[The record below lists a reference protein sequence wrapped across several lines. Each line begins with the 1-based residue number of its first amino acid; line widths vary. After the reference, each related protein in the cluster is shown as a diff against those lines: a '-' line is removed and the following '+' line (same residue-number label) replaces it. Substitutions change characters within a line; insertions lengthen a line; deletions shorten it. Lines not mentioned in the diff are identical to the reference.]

1 MPSPNAAHRVW
12 ILPLIVVVGCG
23 APKPSEPAAPKSVD
37 VVVPSSVDASAPSS
51 EAPSSEAPA
60 DASASTE
67 AAPSPREAEPLE
79 RTAPRHRSKRL
90 DEAPRPSKI
99 AAGDYVCRIDAGYKL
114 RPCSVTVDERGF
126 TWLEIPSGLIPV
138 KGVLSDEGNA
148 VVFDGAPTEER
159 PFGCFSCQERCTKE
173 PGTCMCQE
181 LLPDASREC
190 LARPVVVRLTKKGQG
205 YTGWLDYV
213 TYFNRYEGTG
223 DERHVAGWDP
233 QRNRFLF
240 EIQPAKP

>member
-1 MPSPNAAHRVW
+1 MPSPNAVHRTW
-12 ILPLIVVVGCG
+12 ILPLIVAVAGCG
-23 APKPSEPAAPKSVD
+23 ASKPSEPAAPKAVD

-51 EAPSSEAPA
+51 EAPSSDAPS
-60 DASASTE
+60 ASAPTE
-67 AAPSPREAEPLE
+67 AAPPPQEAEPLE